1 MRNLSRRPGFYVFR
15 DRKQERFENKLY
27 SISHFPQVQ
36 KYIFLLSKLITRDN
50 NIFSSLY
57 FQFISKEKLMD
68 LWKNS
73 VFDQVQ
79 SYKKTECHIRH
90 CWFWCQNGIST
101 ILEKLVFQTWKMSVK
116 DNRSLWEVVNNVLIW
131 AFYIFIWFFHWAC
144 KIVSNCSG
152 LRWVF
157 PRKEWEVPS

>member
-1 MRNLSRRPGFYVFR
+1 MFLETG
-15 DRKQERFENKLY
+15 NKKGLKTNFILFPTFHRYRSTY
-27 SISHFPQVQ
+27 SFWANWSQGTIT
-36 KYIFLLSKLITRDN
+36 FLVHCT
-50 NIFSSLY
+50 SSLLVKRSWWTY
-57 FQFISKEKLMD
+57 E
-68 LWKNS
+68 KNS